1 MKKKIVADIASTF
14 ASAHQNLDFIQDIS
28 SSIIPTHPPTSGK
41 VSPIPDSG
49 VNLDLTLSHSQSTIL
64 RLSVLLDSV

>member
-28 SSIIPTHPPTSGK
+28 SSIIPTHPPTSGEF
-41 VSPIPDSG
+41 VSSDTSSQE
-49 VNLDLTLSHSQSTIL
+49 LLTCLNN
-64 RLSVLLDSV
+64 D